1 MSDEPRIGVYVCH
14 CGVNISQT
22 VDVVSCREFAAQ
34 CPNVTVARDY
44 RFMCSNTGQDLIRG
58 DIEELG
64 LNRVV
69 VAACSP
75 LMHELTFRDACEEA
89 GLNKYLFQMCN
100 IREQCAWV
108 HDDRTLAREK
118 ARALINGAI
127 RRVACHEPL
136 TPVVARIN
144 PATLVIGA
152 GIAGIQASLEV
163 AEAGHSVYLVE
174 REPSIGGKMALFDKT
189 FPTLDC
195 AACILTPKMVSI
207 SHRRNIRLLTWHEIE
222 DVSGYI
228 GNYKVRLRRKPR
240 FVDTAKCTG
249 CGQCVSHCPATRR
262 PSHRQILIG
271 GEVLAVTR
279 PQRIDAGGNGNGH
292 PVQRRTTRQDVPF
305 ERPDEMTQV
314 RPGERTADIQ
324 SRVEFAADVQK
335 REPAEKSGPSPL
347 QRYLKVVKAFRKLSA
362 DKKAKARTGECSGCG
377 LCVEICGGLV
387 GAKAIRM
394 AEVGRD
400 DRGRAIRRP
409 VPESVDSCIACGAC
423 AQVCPTGYITVWDSA
438 QEEGGV
444 PEYSSSN
451 RTAIFLPFPQAVPK
465 VPLIDPTACIHM
477 QTGECGVCESVC
489 EPEAINFNDR
499 EETEEFEVG
508 QILVST
514 GYQLFD
520 AGAMAQYGYGR
531 MDNVISALD
540 FEQMLC
546 STGPTGGKV
555 VMKNGKE
562 PRAIGIVHCVGSR
575 DENHHRYCS
584 RVCCMYALKFAHLV
598 RDRTSA
604 QVYQFYIDM
613 RAFGKGYEEF
623 YSRVLDEGANI
634 IRGKVGEVVPARF
647 RRTDGDDGCLVVRC
661 EDTLVGKFREIPVD
675 MLILCN
681 ALEPQEDC
689 GKLANTLG
697 LSRSPDGFFLE
708 RHPKLD
714 PVGTNSDGIYLAGA
728 CQGPKD
734 IPDSVAQAQAAAARI
749 LATIS
754 KGEVLIDP
762 IRAKVNEESCS
773 GCRMCNTLCPYQ
785 AITFDEESGVS
796 RVNETL
802 CKGCGTCVAA
812 CPAGAITG
820 WGFTDEQILAE
831 LEAVLV

>member
-1 MSDEPRIGVYVCH
+1 MSDEARIGVYICH

-22 VDVVSCREFAAQ
+22 VDVASCRDFAEQRPGVAVAQ
-34 CPNVTVARDY
+34 DY
-44 RFMCSNTGQDLIRG
+44 KFMCSNTGQELIQD
-58 DIEELG
+58 DIKEKD

-75 LMHELTFRDACEEA
+75 LMHEITFRTACEEA
-89 GLNKYLFQMCN
+89 GLNKYLFQMSN

-108 HDDRTLAREK
+108 HDDRSLATEK
-118 ARALINGAI
+118 ARALINAAI
-127 RRVACHEPL
+127 RRVEYQEPL
-136 TPVVARIN
+136 TPMVAKIN

-152 GIAGIQASLEV
+152 GIAGIQASLEL
-163 AEAGHSVYLVE
+163 AETGHPVYLVE
-174 REPSIGGKMALFDKT
+174 REPTIGGKMALFDKT

-207 SHRRNIRLLTWHEIE
+207 SHRRNINLLTWHEIE
-222 DVSGYI
+222 EVSGYI
-228 GNYKVRLRRKPR
+228 GNYKVRIRKKPR
-240 FVDTAKCTG
+240 YVDPGGCTG
-249 CGQCVSHCPATRR
+249 CGQCTSHCPATRL
-262 PSHRQILIG
+262 PSRRQILNG
-271 GEVLAVTR
+271 SKVMAEVFPRRT
-279 PQRIDAGGNGNGH
+279 DGNGNGRQIPRRAFRPEESLLH
-292 PVQRRTTRQDVPF
+292 PDAVTGIPPVEPARNFTDDVEFAGDMKKF
-305 ERPDEMTQV
+305 ERPGK
-314 RPGERTADIQ
+314 P
-324 SRVEFAADVQK
+324 
-335 REPAEKSGPSPL
+335 GPSPM
-347 QRYLKVVKAFRKLSA
+347 QRYLRVVKAFQKRSA
-362 DKKAKARTGECSGCG
+362 DKKERTRTGQCNGCG
-377 LCVEICGGLV
+377 ICVEICNGLV

-394 AEVGRD
+394 AEVGQND
-400 DRGRAIRRP
+400 QGKEVRRP
-409 VPESVDSCIACGAC
+409 FLTSLEACIGCGAC
-423 AQVCPTGYITVWDSA
+423 AHVCPTGYISVRDIS
-438 QEEGGV
+438 QEEGRV

-451 RTAIFLPFPQAVPK
+451 RTAIYLPFPQAVPK
-465 VPLIDPTACIHM
+465 VPLIDPKACIHM
-477 QTGECGVCESVC
+477 QTGGCGVCESVC
-489 EPEAINFNDR
+489 EPQAINFDDG
-499 EETEEFEVG
+499 EEIKEIEVG

-514 GYQLFD
+514 GYQTFD
-520 AGAMAQYGYGR
+520 PRVMAQYGYGR
-531 MDNVISALD
+531 LDNVVTALD

-546 STGPTGGKV
+546 STGPTAGKV
-555 VMKNGKE
+555 LMKNGEE

-598 RDRTSA
+598 MDRTDA

-634 IRGKVGEVVPARF
+634 IRGKVGEVVPARYQYAF
-647 RRTDGDDGCLVVRC
+647 GDEGCLIVRC

-681 ALEPQEDC
+681 AIEPQEDC

-714 PVGTNSDGIYLAGA
+714 PVGTYSDGIYLAGA

-762 IRAKVNEESCS
+762 IRAEINEDNCS
-773 GCRMCNTLCPYQ
+773 GCRMCNSLCPYQ
-785 AITFDEESGVS
+785 AITFDEEKQVS
-796 RVNETL
+796 TVNETL

-812 CPAGAITG
+812 CPAGAIAG
-820 WGFTDEQILAE
+820 LGFTDDQILAE
-831 LEAVLV
+831 LEAILV